1 MRLFTSLL
9 LTACC
14 LGLIGCGGED
24 GPKTASISGKVTF
37 DGEPLPKGE
46 IILRPADGGTGRSDA
61 GTIENGEFTFE
72 STLGKKRVEI
82 RAMRTVAGAVEQTLE
97 TGETGTELEQYI
109 PQQFND
115 KSTLEAEVTEDGE
128 NTFDFPLTSQ

>member
-1 MRLFTSLL
+1 
-9 LTACC
+9 
-14 LGLIGCGGED
+14 
-24 GPKTASISGKVTF
+24 
-37 DGEPLPKGE
+37 
-46 IILRPADGGTGRSDA
+46 
-61 GTIENGEFTFE
+61 
-72 STLGKKRVEI
+72 
-82 RAMRTVAGAVEQTLE
+82 MRTVAGAVEQTLE